1 MSNTPKKTVPD
12 ISKIRASK
20 IKIKFDIRMLESII
34 GFIYKDSVLR
44 TSKVL
49 KHILSLFEIID
60 EMTYV
65 NDVKINARVW
75 VIKKSVYARIVD
87 GFDNDSVIITKL
99 LDDPQCDEEMQYV
112 LENIDTYRQIT
123 YDESKYIV
131 KAIDDRLR
139 YGYIMTV
146 KEIFNDLLE
155 KFDDNEYK
163 SYKAVAD
170 DLYQLATSLVNIQRQ
185 TRIKTVP

>member
-60 EMTYV
+60 EMT
-65 NDVKINARVW
+65 
-75 VIKKSVYARIVD
+75 
-87 GFDNDSVIITKL
+87 
-99 LDDPQCDEEMQYV
+99 
-112 LENIDTYRQIT
+112 
-123 YDESKYIV
+123 
-131 KAIDDRLR
+131 
-139 YGYIMTV
+139 
-146 KEIFNDLLE
+146 
-155 KFDDNEYK
+155 
-163 SYKAVAD
+163 
-170 DLYQLATSLVNIQRQ
+170 
-185 TRIKTVP
+185 